1 MKHNLLPCI
10 MNTINMNVLDYASS
24 NLLFPF
30 LFLRT
35 RRRRVM
41 QCSEFVQ
48 SGQNDVFKC
57 LFIVVVDAVALCG
70 RVLGQCT

>member
-1 MKHNLLPCI
+1 MHTFDYILH
-10 MNTINMNVLDYASS
+10 VLDYASS

-30 LFLRT
+30 LLLRT

-48 SGQNDVFKC
+48 SAQNDVFKC
-57 LFIVVVDAVALCG
+57 LFIVVVGAVALCG